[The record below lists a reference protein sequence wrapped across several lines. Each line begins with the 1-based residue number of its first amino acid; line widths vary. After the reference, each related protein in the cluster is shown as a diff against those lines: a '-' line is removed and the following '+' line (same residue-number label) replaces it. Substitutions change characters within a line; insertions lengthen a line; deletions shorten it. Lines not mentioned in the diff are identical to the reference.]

1 MTFYFENS
9 STYIELLLVLIFLLY
24 QIGCDKTK
32 DELLTEEI
40 SNCASYGKVCKNLWI
55 VKT

>member
-40 SNCASYGKVCKNLWI
+40 SNCASYGKVCKNL
-55 VKT
+55 